1 MSIALNLQGFPE
13 YFDFTR
19 RVATNK
25 AKITCKS
32 LYLQHSDHSRY
43 DLTDLFRIKSCQLMS
58 RMIALVYNWWNLF
71 VRLAIPEKH
80 HEAITSRPLLLSSI
94 GRLTKSGHQKK
105 MFITSNHG
113 DEKKLQGIYK
123 RLNHFFKQLKA
134 IAPQLTFNLNK
145 SVEPTANVHSTES
158 TRLSRIF

>member
-1 MSIALNLQGFPE
+1 
-13 YFDFTR
+13 
-19 RVATNK
+19 
-25 AKITCKS
+25 
-32 LYLQHSDHSRY
+32 
-43 DLTDLFRIKSCQLMS
+43 MS